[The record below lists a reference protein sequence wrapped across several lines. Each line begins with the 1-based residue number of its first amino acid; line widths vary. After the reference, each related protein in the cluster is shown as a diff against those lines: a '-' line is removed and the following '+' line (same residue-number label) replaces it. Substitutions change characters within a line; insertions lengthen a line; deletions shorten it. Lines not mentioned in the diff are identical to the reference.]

1 MTNSSRTTYV
11 GTAPF
16 LTAAGARAVLDAA
29 LAEAA
34 RIGVPQCVAVVDA
47 GGHLLAFG
55 RSDGARIG
63 SISIAQSKAI
73 SAATRKRPT
82 AEEGGGDTLTAIR
95 LALAADRVTGIG
107 GGLPL
112 EIEGHVV
119 GAIGVSS
126 GTVDEDTTVARAR
139 RRRAG
144 RGLPALGPVAWA
156 MQQVAS
162 GKTWQSTVALCAQL
176 ETTAP
181 NRPGST

>member
-1 MTNSSRTTYV
+1 M
-11 GTAPF
+11 
-16 LTAAGARAVLDAA
+16 LDAA

-34 RIGVPQCVAVVDA
+34 RIGVPQCIAVVDA

-63 SISIAQSKAI
+63 SISVSMTKAV

-82 AEEGGGDTLTAIR
+82 AEEGGGDPITSIR

-112 EIEGHVV
+112 IVDGHVV

-126 GTVDEDTTVARAR
+126 GTSDEDTIVG
-139 RRRAG
+139 RAG
-144 RGLPALGPVAWA
+144 AAALG
-156 MQQVAS
+156 AS
-162 GKTWQSTVALCAQL
+162 
-176 ETTAP
+176 
-181 NRPGST
+181 R

>member
-1 MTNSSRTTYV
+1 
-11 GTAPF
+11 
-16 LTAAGARAVLDAA
+16 VLDAA

-34 RIGVPQCVAVVDA
+34 RIAVAQCVAVVDT

-63 SISIAQSKAI
+63 SISIALSKAV

-82 AEEGGGDTLTAIR
+82 SEEAGGDAIASIR

-112 EIEGHVV
+112 LVDGVVV

-126 GTVDEDTTVARAR
+126 GTVDEDTMVAT
-139 RRRAG
+139 AG
-144 RGLPALGPVAWA
+144 AAVL
-156 MQQVAS
+156 
-162 GKTWQSTVALCAQL
+162 T
-176 ETTAP
+176 
-181 NRPGST
+181 

>member
-1 MTNSSRTTYV
+1 VEAAGKGGVIVSDTSRSTYT

-16 LTAAGARAVLDAA
+16 LTSAGARAILDGA

-34 RIGVPQCVAVVDA
+34 RIGVPQCIAVVDA

-63 SISIAQSKAI
+63 SISIAMTKAI

-82 AEEGGGDTLTAIR
+82 AEEGGGDPMITIR

-107 GGLPL
+107 GGLP
-112 EIEGHVV
+112 IIVDGHVV

-126 GTVDEDTTVARAR
+126 GTSDEDTAVG
-139 RRRAG
+139 RAG
-144 RGLPALGPVAWA
+144 LAALGE
-156 MQQVAS
+156 
-162 GKTWQSTVALCAQL
+162 G
-176 ETTAP
+176 
-181 NRPGST
+181 R